1 MGQGALMEPSLEP
14 SRAEPGADA
23 RFVSVVVPVVE
34 RADDVV
40 ELYRSFA
47 AELERRGEEHEFV
60 LVFDGGFTP
69 PAELVALSQERSNL
83 RLLRFARSFG
93 ETAALRLGIERTR
106 GDVILTL
113 PAYFQVTPEGVTLL
127 LASLTEDTDLVVAN
141 RWPRIDSWLNR
152 LQSVAFNRMIA
163 GVTDRPFHDI
173 ACGVRVM
180 RRGVAEGLP
189 LYGDLHRFIPAL
201 ALREGFRV
209 TEVAVPQH
217 PRNARTRLYGP
228 GVYARRLLDIAAFFF
243 LAKFTEKP
251 LRFFGLV
258 GSAFFAA
265 GAITSLVLLV
275 NRLQGQGIANRPLL
289 LLAVLL
295 LALGVQLMGLGL
307 VGEIIVHLRAP
318 HRRAYRVRERTHS
331 AGSEQAHSAGSGQA
345 HSAGSGQA
353 HSTGSGLP

>member
-1 MGQGALMEPSLEP
+1 MGQGALMEPTLEP
-14 SRAEPGADA
+14 SRATGADA
-23 RFVSVVVPVVE
+23 RFISVVVPVVE
-34 RADDVV
+34 RADDLL

-47 AELERRGEEHEFV
+47 AELDAQGEEYEFV
-60 LVFDGGFTP
+60 FVFDGGFTP
-69 PAELVALSQERSNL
+69 PAELAALSQQRDNL
-83 RLLRFARSFG
+83 RLLRFARAFG
-93 ETAALRLGIERTR
+93 ETAALRLGIERSR
-106 GDVILTL
+106 GDVLLTL
-113 PAYFQVTPEGVTLL
+113 PAYFQVTPQGVTTLIAAL
-127 LASLTEDTDLVVAN
+127 NEETDLVVAN

-152 LQSVAFNRMIA
+152 VQSVAFNRMIA

-180 RRGVAEGLP
+180 RRSVAEGLP

-201 ALREGFRV
+201 ALREGYRV
-209 TEVAVPQH
+209 AEVPVPQH
-217 PRNARTRLYGP
+217 PGNARTRLYGP

-258 GSAFFAA
+258 GSGFFAA

-275 NRLQGQGIANRPLL
+275 TRLQGQGIANRPLL
-289 LLAVLL
+289 LLAVLF

-318 HRRAYRVRERTHS
+318 HRRAYRVRERTNS
-331 AGSEQAHSAGSGQA
+331 AGVGQPGAPGSGP
-345 HSAGSGQA
+345 G
-353 HSTGSGLP
+353 